1 MEGYCSVSYEEYVAK
16 HGDLTGVPPYD
27 LVETL
32 VKRLETTRRAVWDI
46 FPEPTTLRFAENFQS
61 LLRKAGAQIAPS
73 RVAAEILEAMV
84 QDVENLTEDIIR
96 RWEEWREAN
105 ELDAEEDF

>member
-1 MEGYCSVSYEEYVAK
+1 
-16 HGDLTGVPPYD
+16 
-27 LVETL
+27 
-32 VKRLETTRRAVWDI
+32 
-46 FPEPTTLRFAENFQS
+46 
-61 LLRKAGAQIAPS
+61 
-73 RVAAEILEAMV
+73 MV